1 MNLDHILDRIKDARA
16 EVLVV
21 AETHRMP
28 EAVRDQLHQADEHL
42 QKALVM
48 LMEADF
54 SEEEDT
60 GGPPY
65 GPTSTVPLRG

>member
-16 EVLVV
+16 EVLLV

-28 EAVRDQLHQADEHL
+28 ESVRDQLHQADEHL
-42 QKALVM
+42 QKALLLLRDV
-48 LMEADF
+48 DF
-54 SEEEDT
+54 SEEES

-65 GPTSTVPLRG
+65 GPTSTRPV

>member
-16 EVLVV
+16 EVLLV

-28 EAVRDQLHQADEHL
+28 EKVRDQLHQADEHL
-42 QKALVM
+42 QKAIL
-48 LMEADF
+48 LL
-54 SEEEDT
+54 SETDLTDEPKS

-65 GPTSTVPLRG
+65 GPTSTRPV

>member
-28 EAVRDQLHQADEHL
+28 ETVRDQLHQADEHL
-42 QKALVM
+42 AKAM
-48 LMEADF
+48 LLLEEHHFSVADV
-54 SEEEDT
+54 SA
-60 GGPPY
+60 GPPY
-65 GPTSTVPLRG
+65 GPTSTRPA